1 MVVSFTLFVIAK
13 MPCFSDPPL
22 VIELDPP
29 IVTALDVSPY
39 NMISIVCNV
48 TQPGALILTKEI
60 TWKGTSPSGRTQHLN
75 HTGADMNIT
84 NVGLEDSSSISMLSV
99 YTTSAGT
106 WRFTCIAS
114 LDVPSDPLISLSETA
129 TATVKGN

>member
-1 MVVSFTLFVIAK
+1 M
-13 MPCFSDPPL
+13 

-48 TQPGALILTKEI
+48 TQPAALILTKEI
-60 TWKGTSPSGRTQHLN
+60 TWKGTSPSWGTQDLN
-75 HTGADMNIT
+75 HTGTDMNIT
-84 NVGLEDSSSISMLSV
+84 NIGLEDSSSISILSV